1 MIDIERIKE
10 ILPHRY
16 PFLFVDKVLNYE
28 KFKFIEAIK
37 NVTYNEAYFQGHF
50 PKKHIMPGVVIIEAM
65 AQAGGILAFLSL
77 EEEDNANRV
86 VYFMSIENARFRKA
100 VVPGDMIKMRVE
112 IIKHKM
118 KVWKMSGRCFV
129 DDTLVAEAIMSA
141 KLD

>member
-1 MIDIERIKE
+1 MIDIEKIKE

-16 PFLFVDKVLNYE
+16 PFLFVDRVIDYE
-28 KFKFIEAIK
+28 KYKFIEAIK
-37 NVTYNEAYFQGHF
+37 NVTYNEEFFQGHF

-77 EEEDNANRV
+77 EEEENASKV
-86 VYFMSIENARFRKA
+86 VYFMSIENARFRKT
-100 VVPGDMIKMRVE
+100 VVPGDTLRMRVE

-118 KVWKMSGRCFV
+118 KVWRMSGKCYV
-129 DDTLVAEAIMSA
+129 DDFLVAEATMSA

>member
-77 EEEDNANRV
+77 DEEDNANRV

-100 VVPGDMIKMRVE
+100 VVPGDTIKMRVE

>member
-1 MIDIERIKE
+1 
-10 ILPHRY
+10 
-16 PFLFVDKVLNYE
+16 
-28 KFKFIEAIK
+28 
-37 NVTYNEAYFQGHF
+37 
-50 PKKHIMPGVVIIEAM
+50 MPGVVIVEAM

-100 VVPGDMIKMRVE
+100 VVPGDTLQMRVE

-118 KVWKMSGRCFV
+118 KVWKMSGKCFV
-129 DDTLVAEAIMSA
+129 DDVLVAEAIMSA

>member
-1 MIDIERIKE
+1 MIDIEKIKE

-16 PFLFVDKVLNYE
+16 PFLFVDRVINYE

-37 NVTYNEAYFQGHF
+37 NVTYNEAFFQGHF
-50 PKKHIMPGVVIIEAM
+50 PKKHIMPGVVIVEAM

-77 EEEDNANRV
+77 GEEDNANRM
-86 VYFMSIENARFRKA
+86 VYFMNIENARFRKA
-100 VVPGDMIKMRVE
+100 VVPGDTLKMRVE

-118 KVWKMSGRCFV
+118 KVWKMSGKCFV
-129 DDTLVAEAIMSA
+129 DDILVAEAVMSA

>member
-86 VYFMSIENARFRKA
+86 VYFMSIESARFRKA
-100 VVPGDMIKMRVE
+100 VVPGDTIKMRVE

>member
-77 EEEDNANRV
+77 DEEDNANRV

-100 VVPGDMIKMRVE
+100 VVPGDTIKMRVE

-129 DDTLVAEAIMSA
+129 DNTLVAEAIMSA

>member
-100 VVPGDMIKMRVE
+100 VVPGDTIKMRVE

-129 DDTLVAEAIMSA
+129 DNTLVAEAIMSA

>member
-16 PFLFVDKVLNYE
+16 PFLFVDRVINYE

-37 NVTYNEAYFQGHF
+37 NVTYNEAFFLGHF

-77 EEEDNANRV
+77 GEEDNANRM
-86 VYFMSIENARFRKA
+86 VYFMNIENARFRKT
-100 VVPGDMIKMRVE
+100 VVPGDVLKMRVE
-112 IIKHKM
+112 IIKYKM
-118 KVWKMSGRCFV
+118 KVWKMAGKCFV
-129 DDTLVAEAIMSA
+129 EDTLVAEAIMSA
-141 KLD
+141 KLE

>member
-86 VYFMSIENARFRKA
+86 VYFMSIENARFRKV
-100 VVPGDMIKMRVE
+100 VVPGDTLKMRVE

-118 KVWKMSGRCFV
+118 KVWKMSGKCFV

>member
-77 EEEDNANRV
+77 DEEDNANRV

-100 VVPGDMIKMRVE
+100 VVPGDTMKMRVE

>member
-37 NVTYNEAYFQGHF
+37 NVTYDEAYFQGHF

-100 VVPGDMIKMRVE
+100 VVPGDTIKMRVE

-129 DDTLVAEAIMSA
+129 DNTLVAEAIMSA

>member
-77 EEEDNANRV
+77 DEEDNANRV
-86 VYFMSIENARFRKA
+86 VYFMSIESARFRKA
-100 VVPGDMIKMRVE
+100 VVPGDTIKMRVE

>member
-100 VVPGDMIKMRVE
+100 VVPGDTIKMRVE

-118 KVWKMSGRCFV
+118 KVWKMSGKCFV
-129 DDTLVAEAIMSA
+129 DNTLVAEAIMSA

>member
-100 VVPGDMIKMRVE
+100 VVPGDTIKMRVE
-112 IIKHKM
+112 IIKNKM

-129 DDTLVAEAIMSA
+129 DGTLVAEAIMSA

>member
-28 KFKFIEAIK
+28 KFKFIEAVK

-100 VVPGDMIKMRVE
+100 VVPGDTIKMRVE

-118 KVWKMSGRCFV
+118 KVWKMSGKCFV

>member
-100 VVPGDMIKMRVE
+100 VVPGDTIKMRVE